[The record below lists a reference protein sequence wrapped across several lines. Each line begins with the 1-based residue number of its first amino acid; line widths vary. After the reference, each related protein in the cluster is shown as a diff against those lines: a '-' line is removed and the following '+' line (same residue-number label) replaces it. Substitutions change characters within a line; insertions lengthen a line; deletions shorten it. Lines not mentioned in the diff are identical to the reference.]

1 MSVRGDFRKIRKHA
15 EAQGFRIVEG
25 KETWLFY
32 PPVPAGANPR
42 DERYQPC
49 RIGHTPSSQ
58 RTLRNFL
65 ACLRRKGYD
74 G

>member
-1 MSVRGDFRKIRKHA
+1 MTVKGDFQKIRKAA
-15 EAQGFRIVEG
+15 EAQGFRIVEA

-32 PPVPAGANPR
+32 PPVPKGEDPR

-58 RTLRNFL
+58 RTLRNFM
-65 ACLRRKGYD
+65 ACLKRKGYD
-74 G
+74 A